1 MCSNG
6 VETDFHLLIK
16 CPVAKE
22 IWTAFKVGDHS
33 AGTISIAHWWN
44 KMRTQFSSDQL
55 DMVTMVIWFIWLN
68 RNKRVWRNKQQPS
81 VVVVQEAHCSLLEW
95 KEVRKQDNVP
105 RSRVQPHNSGW
116 KKQEVGLK
124 KCNVDAGLFP
134 EDGKV
139 GYGCVVRDDTGR
151 FVAGM
156 QGLLIGLFSPSVAEA
171 MGIRE
176 ALSWLKRSGIDQ
188 VVLESDA
195 LGVINAINNDTV
207 DESEHD
213 VSLMI
218 VKFFKENLI
227 IVFSLMFRNQR
238 IVLLMF
244 WQGRHVLCLVR
255 SGGLIVLL
263 RLFLMYW

>member
-1 MCSNG
+1 M
-6 VETDFHLLIK
+6 VAMLL
-16 CPVAKE
+16 
-22 IWTAFKVGDHS
+22 
-33 AGTISIAHWWN
+33 
-44 KMRTQFSSDQL
+44 
-55 DMVTMVIWFIWLN
+55 WFIWLN
-68 RNKRVWRNKQQPS
+68 RNKRVWRNKQQAG
-81 VVVVQEAHCSLLEW
+81 VVVIHEASYSLREW
-95 KEVRKQDNVP
+95 KEVRKQVYLSWT
-105 RSRVQPHNSGW
+105 RSQTHKASWQKP
-116 KKQEVGLK
+116 EVGIK
-124 KCNVDAGLFP
+124 KCNVDAGVFFDD
-134 EDGKV
+134 EKV
-139 GYGCVVRDDTGR
+139 GYGCVVRDGTGS
-151 FVAGM
+151 FVAGI
-156 QGLLIGLFSPSVAEA
+156 QGSWVGLFSPSVAEA
-171 MGIRE
+171 MGISE
-176 ALSWLKRSGIDQ
+176 ALSWLKTFGIDQ
-188 VVLESDA
+188 VIVESDA